1 MPKKLKVFS
10 ATFSRK
16 GEFRFFAENKE
27 LARDHADYIAY
38 IDACDPDGFGTL
50 IGDVRFVGFTTD
62 GTQTDV
68 LK

>member
-27 LARDHADYIAY
+27 LARDHAQYIAH
-38 IDACDPDGFGTL
+38 IDEGDLGGFGAL